1 MYTLQFQI
9 SLEKNSVASKWVDVV
24 EMVASQ
30 DIDATDSEGEDTGEA
45 FLAAMEKLKSEK
57 PEDRIGNI

>member
-1 MYTLQFQI
+1 
-9 SLEKNSVASKWVDVV
+9 VASKWVDVV

-30 DIDATDSEGEDTGEA
+30 DIDITTSEGEDTGEA

-57 PEDRIGNI
+57 PEDRTGNV

>member
-1 MYTLQFQI
+1 VYTIQFQI

-30 DIDATDSEGEDTGEA
+30 DIDITTSEGEDTGEA
-45 FLAAMEKLKSEK
+45 FLAAMEKLKSEN
-57 PEDRIGNI
+57 PEDRTGNV